1 MMRWLFTND
10 GGNDDEYVGGDVK
23 IDILMTAM
31 SIMSCHI
38 QIFAT
43 KANDPNHIL
52 KDIILTMW

>member
-1 MMRWLFTND
+1 MRWLFTND
-10 GGNDDEYVGGDVK
+10 GGDDDEYAGGDVK

-38 QIFAT
+38 QIIVT

-52 KDIILTMW
+52 KDIIMTMW